1 MTDDEWICWNYETG
15 FSVIAAKDKDDAV
28 LKCEMDQ
35 PIGMEAA
42 LLGEEREIK
51 ENMWELLGERRA
63 TVTKLL
69 DKALE
74 KLELEA
80 INQTSYYIR
89 EAQRRLRR
97 V

>member
-15 FSVIAAKDKDDAV
+15 FSVIAAKDKDDAK
-28 LKCEMDQ
+28 LQCELNQ
-35 PIGMEAA
+35 PAV
-42 LLGEEREIK
+42 LLGEEEEIK